1 MRWISTRGGMSVC
14 PQQHVYTV
22 PADSTLPAPR
32 LGISLSAAPPRLR
45 TPEPSVG
52 KELIFRAS
60 QTKPSAEPT
69 QTLGGRA
76 ASAVAGVREKKGVP

>member
-1 MRWISTRGGMSVC
+1 MLDKYTGGNVC
-14 PQQHVYTV
+14 LPSAACLHGAGRQ
-22 PADSTLPAPR
+22 LPAPR

-69 QTLGGRA
+69 QTLGGSA